1 MDLEKIK
8 LEQLEKQLE
17 HTLSQAE
24 LAMIP
29 ESQRTLAIELSKN
42 NNRLRW
48 LVEHYVLLWN
58 IMVDH
63 DKMLSPWRM
72 LGKGIAFLL
81 LLCGGLAGIVELLK
95 FLMKK
100 P

>member
-8 LEQLEKQLE
+8 LEQLEKQLD
-17 HTLSQAE
+17 HTLSQQE
-24 LAMIP
+24 LSMIP
-29 ESQRTLAIELSKN
+29 ESQRELAIELSKN

-72 LGKGIAFLL
+72 LGKALAFILL
-81 LLCGGLAGIVELLK
+81 LSGGLAGIIELIKL
-95 FLMKK
+95 LMKK